1 MRKGRSLFV
10 FLVAAGIQLVIGW
23 IYGLG
28 TGLKLCLAIGGCLAL
43 RRIRFYIHREREFE
57 QEYEQVVTYLEQL
70 LCSYRRLGHTGR
82 AIEDCSS
89 LFEPGSRMGGAI
101 QRARHVFMTG
111 EGVEDGAILE
121 AAFSEIEKEYDSRR
135 MKIIHTFLCNGDR
148 TGSDSRESLDILLED
163 LEFWKNRTSVYE
175 KRKKFIKT
183 ECAVAAGL
191 AAVLCYV
198 SRLLTPEELGLRISD
213 NPIYQISTMIV
224 LLSLWWLIVLIYRK
238 LSVKWLDGGGNRGE
252 EDARLEKL
260 YQTLEKDPAVVSGL
274 SIHVAKRVLGRYV
287 RQEFPYWLMIVTLY
301 LQTESGYQ
309 ALKKS
314 MAQTGGMIFRRE
326 IQVLTEKIYDSPRD
340 LQPYLEFFGKLELPE
355 VQTGM
360 KILYSVSTN
369 GYEDSRRQLDF
380 LVAQNNRLMDRSEVF
395 VQNNKMAGMGLLKQL
410 PMVLSSIKLLLD
422 LIHLLTM
429 TMGRFQNLY

>member
-82 AIEDCSS
+82 AMEDCSS

-213 NPIYQISTMIV
+213 NPIYQICKVFCVCFRDAFTRTV
-224 LLSLWWLIVLIYRK
+224 TADRPDLS
-238 LSVKWLDGGGNRGE
+238 
-252 EDARLEKL
+252 
-260 YQTLEKDPAVVSGL
+260 QAVS
-274 SIHVAKRVLGRYV
+274 
-287 RQEFPYWLMIVTLY
+287 
-301 LQTESGYQ
+301 
-309 ALKKS
+309 
-314 MAQTGGMIFRRE
+314 
-326 IQVLTEKIYDSPRD
+326 
-340 LQPYLEFFGKLELPE
+340 
-355 VQTGM
+355 
-360 KILYSVSTN
+360 
-369 GYEDSRRQLDF
+369 
-380 LVAQNNRLMDRSEVF
+380 
-395 VQNNKMAGMGLLKQL
+395 KMAGWRWKQRGRGRAPGKTVSDAGKRSGGSVWSLYSCGKKSAGEICPARVSLLAYDRHA
-410 PMVLSSIKLLLD
+410 LSADRERLSG
-422 LIHLLTM
+422 T
-429 TMGRFQNLY
+429 

>member
-1 MRKGRSLFV
+1 MKRGWSLFV
-10 FLVAAGIQLVIGW
+10 FLSAAGIQLAVGW
-23 IYGLG
+23 IYGLA
-28 TGLKLCLAIGGCLAL
+28 TGLTICLTVGSCLAL
-43 RRIRFYIHREREFE
+43 KRIRFHIYREKKFE
-57 QEYEQVVTYLEQL
+57 QEYGQVVTYLEQL

-82 AIEDCSS
+82 AMEDCSS
-89 LFEPGSRMGGAI
+89 LFEPGSRMGRAI
-101 QRARHVFMTG
+101 QRAKHVFLTG

-121 AAFSEIEKEYDSRR
+121 AAFAEIEKEYDSRR

-148 TGSDSRESLDILLED
+148 TGSDSRGSLDILLED

-183 ECAVAAGL
+183 ECSVAAGL

-198 SRLLTPEELGLRISD
+198 SRLLTPEELGLHISD
-213 NPIYQISTMIV
+213 NPIYQISTMVV
-224 LLSLWWLIVLIYRK
+224 LLSLWWLIALIYRK
-238 LSVKWLDGGGNRGE
+238 LTVKWLDSGKNRGGE
-252 EDARLEKL
+252 EARLEKL
-260 YQTLEKDPAVVSGL
+260 YQTLGKDPAAVSGL
-274 SIHVAKRVLGRYV
+274 SAHMAKRVLGRYV
-287 RQEFPYWLMIVTLY
+287 RQEFPYWLMIVILY

-309 ALKKS
+309 SLKKS
-314 MAQTGGMIFRRE
+314 MAQTGGIFRQE
-326 IQVLTEKIYDSPRD
+326 IQILTERIYDSPRD

-355 VQTGM
+355 IQTGM

-395 VQNNKMAGMGLLKQL
+395 AQNNKIAGMGLLKQL
-410 PMVLSSIKLLLD
+410 PMVLSSVKLLLD
-422 LIHLLTM
+422 LIHLLSM

>member
-1 MRKGRSLFV
+1 MRQRGSLFV
-10 FLVAAGIQLVIGW
+10 FLIAAGIQMFIGW

-28 TGLKLCLAIGGCLAL
+28 AGLILCLTVGGCLAL
-43 RRIRFYIHREREFE
+43 RRIRFFIRRERDFE

-82 AIEDCSS
+82 AMEDCSS
-89 LFEPGSRMGGAI
+89 LFESGSRMDRAI

-121 AAFSEIEKEYDSRR
+121 AAFAEIEKEYDSRR

-148 TGSDSRESLDILLED
+148 TGSDSRGSLDILLED
-163 LEFWKNRTSVYE
+163 LEYWKNRTSIYE

-198 SRLLTPEELGLRISD
+198 SRLLTPEELGLHISD
-213 NPIYQISTMIV
+213 NPIYQISTALV
-224 LLSLWWLIVLIYRK
+224 LLALWWLIALIYRK
-238 LSVKWLDGGGNRGE
+238 LSVKWLDGGGNKEDE
-252 EDARLEKL
+252 EVRLEKL
-260 YQTLEKDPAVVSGL
+260 YQTLGKDPSAVSGL
-274 SIHVAKRVLGRYV
+274 SAHVAKRVLGRYV

-314 MAQTGGMIFRRE
+314 MEQMDGIFRRE

-395 VQNNKMAGMGLLKQL
+395 IQNNKMAGMGLLKQL

>member
-1 MRKGRSLFV
+1 MRQRGSLFV
-10 FLVAAGIQLVIGW
+10 FLIAAGIQLFIGW
-23 IYGLG
+23 IYDLGAGLI
-28 TGLKLCLAIGGCLAL
+28 LCLTVGGCLAL
-43 RRIRFYIHREREFE
+43 RRIRFFIRREREFE

-82 AIEDCSS
+82 AMEDCSS

-101 QRARHVFMTG
+101 QRARHIFMTG
-111 EGVEDGAILE
+111 EGVEDGSILE
-121 AAFSEIEKEYDSRR
+121 AAFAEIEKEYDSRR

-148 TGSDSRESLDILLED
+148 TGSDSRGSLDILLED
-163 LEFWKNRTSVYE
+163 LEYWKNRTSIYE

-198 SRLLTPEELGLRISD
+198 SRLLTPEELGLHISD
-213 NPIYQISTMIV
+213 NPIYQISTAVV
-224 LLSLWWLIVLIYRK
+224 LLALWWLIALIYRK

-260 YQTLEKDPAVVSGL
+260 YQMLGKDLSAVSGL
-274 SIHVAKRVLGRYV
+274 SVHVAKRVLGRYV

-314 MAQTGGMIFRRE
+314 MAQMDGIFCRE

-340 LQPYLEFFGKLELPE
+340 LQPFLEFFGKLELPE

-380 LVAQNNRLMDRSEVF
+380 LVAQNNRLMDRNEVF
-395 VQNNKMAGMGLLKQL
+395 IQNNKMAGMGLLKQL

>member
-1 MRKGRSLFV
+1 MRQRGSLFV
-10 FLVAAGIQLVIGW
+10 FLIAAGIQLFIGW
-23 IYGLG
+23 IYDLGAGLI
-28 TGLKLCLAIGGCLAL
+28 LCLTVGGCLAL
-43 RRIRFYIHREREFE
+43 RRIRFFIRREREFE

-82 AIEDCSS
+82 AMEDCSS

-101 QRARHVFMTG
+101 QRARHIFMTG
-111 EGVEDGAILE
+111 EGVEDGSILE
-121 AAFSEIEKEYDSRR
+121 AAFAEIEKEYDSRR

-148 TGSDSRESLDILLED
+148 TGSDSRGSLDILLED
-163 LEFWKNRTSVYE
+163 LEYWKNRTSIYE

-198 SRLLTPEELGLRISD
+198 SRLLTPEELGLHISD
-213 NPIYQISTMIV
+213 NPIYQISTAVV
-224 LLSLWWLIVLIYRK
+224 LLALWWLIALIYRK

-260 YQTLEKDPAVVSGL
+260 YQMLGKDPSTVSGL
-274 SIHVAKRVLGRYV
+274 SVHVAKRVLGRYV

-314 MAQTGGMIFRRE
+314 MAQMDGIFCRE

-340 LQPYLEFFGKLELPE
+340 LQPFLEFFGKLELPE

-380 LVAQNNRLMDRSEVF
+380 LVAQNNRLMDRNEVF
-395 VQNNKMAGMGLLKQL
+395 IQNNKMAGMGLLKQL

>member
-1 MRKGRSLFV
+1 MKWGRSLFV
-10 FLVAAGIQLVIGW
+10 FLAAAGIQMIIGW
-23 IYGLG
+23 VYGLS
-28 TGLKLCLAIGGCLAL
+28 TGLIICLTVGGCLAL
-43 RRIRFYIHREREFE
+43 KRIRFHIYREREFE
-57 QEYEQVVTYLEQL
+57 QEYGQVVIYLEQL

-82 AIEDCSS
+82 AMEDCSS
-89 LFEPGSRMGGAI
+89 LFEPKSRMGGAI
-101 QRARHVFMTG
+101 QRAKHIFLTG

-121 AAFSEIEKEYDSRR
+121 AAFAEIEKEYDSRR

-148 TGSDSRESLDILLED
+148 TGSDSGSSLDILLED
-163 LEFWKNRTSVYE
+163 LEFWKNRTSIYE

-198 SRLLTPEELGLRISD
+198 SRLLTPEELGLRIAD
-213 NPIYQISTMIV
+213 NPIYQISTTVV
-224 LLSLWWLIVLIYRK
+224 LLALWWLIVLIYRK
-238 LSVKWLDGGGNRGE
+238 LSVKWLDRCKNEGE
-252 EDARLEKL
+252 EEGRLEKL
-260 YQTLEKDPAVVSGL
+260 YQTLEKDPVAVSGL
-274 SIHVAKRVLGRYV
+274 STHVAKRVLGRYV
-287 RQEFPYWLMIVTLY
+287 RQEFPYWIMIVTLY
-301 LQTESGYQ
+301 LQTESSYQ

-314 MAQTGGMIFRRE
+314 MAQTGGIFRQE
-326 IQVLTEKIYDSPRD
+326 IQTLTEKIYDSPRD
-340 LQPYLEFFGKLELPE
+340 LQFFGKLELPE
-355 VQTGM
+355 IQTGM

-410 PMVLSSIKLLLD
+410 PMVLSSVKLLLD

>member
-1 MRKGRSLFV
+1 MKWGRSLFV
-10 FLVAAGIQLVIGW
+10 FLAAAGIQLVIGW
-23 IYGLG
+23 VYSLS
-28 TGLKLCLAIGGCLAL
+28 TGLIICLTVGGCLAL
-43 RRIRFYIHREREFE
+43 KRIRFHIYREREFE
-57 QEYEQVVTYLEQL
+57 QEYGQVVIYLEQL

-82 AIEDCSS
+82 AMEDCSS
-89 LFEPGSRMGGAI
+89 LFEPKSRMGGAI
-101 QRARHVFMTG
+101 QRAKHIFLTG

-121 AAFSEIEKEYDSRR
+121 AAFAEIEKEYDSRR

-148 TGSDSRESLDILLED
+148 TGSDSGSSLDILLED
-163 LEFWKNRTSVYE
+163 LEFWKNRTSIYE

-198 SRLLTPEELGLRISD
+198 SRLLTPEELGLRIAD
-213 NPIYQISTMIV
+213 NPIYQISTTAV
-224 LLSLWWLIVLIYRK
+224 LLALWWLIVLIYRK
-238 LSVKWLDGGGNRGE
+238 LSVKWLDGCKNKGE
-252 EDARLEKL
+252 EEARLEKL
-260 YQTLEKDPAVVSGL
+260 YRTLEKDPAAVSGL
-274 SIHVAKRVLGRYV
+274 STHVAKRVLGRYV
-287 RQEFPYWLMIVTLY
+287 RQEFPYWIMIVTLY
-301 LQTESGYQ
+301 LQTESSYQ

-314 MAQTGGMIFRRE
+314 MAQTGGIFRQE
-326 IQVLTEKIYDSPRD
+326 IQTLTEKIYDSPRD

-355 VQTGM
+355 IQTGM

-410 PMVLSSIKLLLD
+410 PMVLSSVKLLLD

>member
-1 MRKGRSLFV
+1 MRLGRNLIV
-10 FLVAAGIQLVIGW
+10 FLAAAGVQLAIGW
-23 IYGLG
+23 IYDLS
-28 TGLKLCLAIGGCLAL
+28 TGLSVCLTVGGCLAL
-43 RRIRFYIHREREFE
+43 KRIRFHIHQEKEFE
-57 QEYEQVVTYLEQL
+57 QEYGQVVTYLEQL

-82 AIEDCSS
+82 AMEDCSS
-89 LFEPGSRMGGAI
+89 LFEPKSRMGGAI
-101 QRARHVFMTG
+101 QRAKHVFMTG

-121 AAFSEIEKEYDSRR
+121 AAFAEIEKEYDSRR
-135 MKIIHTFLCNGDR
+135 MKIIHTFLCSGDR
-148 TGSDSRESLDILLED
+148 TGSDSQGSLDILLED
-163 LEFWKNRTSVYE
+163 LEFWKSRTSVYE

-183 ECAVAAGL
+183 ECSVAAGL

-198 SRLLTPEELGLRISD
+198 SRLLTPEELGLHISD
-213 NPIYQISTMIV
+213 NPIYQISTTVV
-224 LLSLWWLIVLIYRK
+224 LLSLWWLIALIYRK
-238 LSVKWLDGGGNRGE
+238 LSLKWLDSCKNKGE
-252 EDARLEKL
+252 EEERLEKL
-260 YQTLEKDPAVVSGL
+260 YQTLIKEPSASGL
-274 SIHVAKRVLGRYV
+274 SAHVAKRVLGRYV

-314 MAQTGGMIFRRE
+314 MEQTGGIFRQE
-326 IQVLTEKIYDSPRD
+326 IQILTEKIYDSPRD
-340 LQPYLEFFGKLELPE
+340 LQPYLEFFGKLELSE

-380 LVAQNNRLMDRSEVF
+380 LVAQSNRLMDRSEVF
-395 VQNNKMAGMGLLKQL
+395 MQNNKMAGMGLLKQL
-410 PMVLSSIKLLLD
+410 PMVLSSVKLLLD